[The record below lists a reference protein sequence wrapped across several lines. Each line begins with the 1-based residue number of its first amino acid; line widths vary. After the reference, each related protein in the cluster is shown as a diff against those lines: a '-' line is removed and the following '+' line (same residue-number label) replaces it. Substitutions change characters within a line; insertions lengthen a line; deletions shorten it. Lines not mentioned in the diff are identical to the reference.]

1 MLNVALIRQSWR
13 SWWSFSV
20 RPAGPIWLQFLWT
33 VLFNTAIA
41 VVLTLIFWALSSR
54 ADPWRMLGWNF
65 VIAQSIGLTI
75 HVLFDIGGYL
85 IGHERIVGFS
95 SSRRVLFFAG
105 IPIIG
110 CLIGYWIGLSLLGVD
125 VAGIVQGAPRI
136 VIAFVTVSIVF
147 STLWYRYLSDKN
159 RLAQAEAESGRER
172 ARVVELQRQ
181 ALDAQLRSLQAQI
194 EPHFLFN
201 TLANVVSLID
211 SAPDNARLMLERL
224 IDLLRASLAASRS
237 EHTTLGHETA
247 LIAAY
252 LDILRIRMGE
262 RLSYTI
268 DVPPDLMSAHIPPLS
283 LQPLVENSVKH
294 GLEPKL
300 EGGRVQL
307 VARLDGD
314 ALLVDVEDDGLGFPS
329 NAGGGVGLTNL
340 RERIASLYGER
351 GQLVVE
357 ALARGT
363 RVRMTIPLVQQA

>member
-20 RPAGPIWLQFLWT
+20 RPAGPVWLQFLWT
-33 VLFNTAIA
+33 ILFNTAIA
-41 VVLTLIFWALSSR
+41 VVLALVAWGFSNR
-54 ADPWRMLGWNF
+54 ADPWYVLWANF

-85 IGHERIVGFS
+85 IGHQRVS
-95 SSRRVLFFAG
+95 ALSTKARVLFFAG

-125 VAGIVQGAPRI
+125 VGRIVHGAPRI
-136 VIAFVTVSIVF
+136 VIAIVMLSIIF
-147 STLWYRYLSDKN
+147 STLWYRYLSGMN
-159 RLAQAEAESGRER
+159 RLAQAEAESARER

-211 SAPDNARLMLERL
+211 SAPDNARRMLERL

-237 EHTTLGHETA
+237 ERTTLAQETA
-247 LIAAY
+247 LITAY

-262 RLSYTI
+262 RLSYRI
-268 DVPPDLMSAHIPPLS
+268 DVPPELMSAHIPPLS

-300 EGGRVQL
+300 EGGRVHL
-307 VARLDGD
+307 TARSSGD
-314 ALLVDVEDDGLGFPS
+314 ALLLDVEDDGLGFPP
-329 NAGGGVGLTNL
+329 NAAGGVGLSNL
-340 RERIASLYGER
+340 RERIASIYGGR

-363 RVRMTIPLVQQA
+363 RVRMTIPLQPA

>member
-1 MLNVALIRQSWR
+1 MFNLAVIRQSWHG
-13 SWWSFSV
+13 WFSFSS
-20 RPAGPIWLQFLWT
+20 RPAGPNWLQFVWT

-41 VVLTLIFWALSSR
+41 VVLTLVAWGFSGR
-54 ADPWRMLGWNF
+54 ADPWRLLGWNF

-75 HVLFDIGGYL
+75 HLLFDAGGFL
-85 IGHERIVGFS
+85 LGHQRIAAFS
-95 SSRRVLFFAG
+95 TRSRLLFFAG
-105 IPIIG
+105 IPIVG

-125 VAGIVQGAPRI
+125 VGRIIQGAPRV
-136 VIAFVTVSIVF
+136 VIAIVTVSIIF
-147 STLWYRYLSDKN
+147 STFWYRYLSGKT
-159 RLAQAEAESGRER
+159 RLANAEAESARER

-181 ALDAQLRSLQAQI
+181 ALEAQLRSLQAQI

-211 SAPDNARLMLERL
+211 TAPNNARLMLERL

-237 EHTTLGHETA
+237 ERTTLGQETA

-262 RLSYTI
+262 RLTYTI
-268 DVPPDLMSAHIPPLS
+268 DVPPDLMDARIPPLS
-283 LQPLVENSVKH
+283 LQPLVENSVRH

-300 EGGRVQL
+300 EGGRVHL
-307 VARLDGD
+307 TARLAGG
-314 ALLVDVEDDGLGFPS
+314 ALQLDVDDDGLGFPS
-329 NAGGGVGLTNL
+329 NAGGGVGLANL
-340 RERIASLYGER
+340 RQRIASLYGDR

-363 RVRMTIPLVQQA
+363 RVRMTIPMHDPA